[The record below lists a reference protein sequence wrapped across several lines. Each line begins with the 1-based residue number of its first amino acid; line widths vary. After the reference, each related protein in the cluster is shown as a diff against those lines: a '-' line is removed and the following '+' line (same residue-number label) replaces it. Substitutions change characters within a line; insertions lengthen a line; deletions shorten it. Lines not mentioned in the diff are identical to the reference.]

1 MLGALGL
8 GGYLFWLLN
17 GALVKEGN
25 WIGVDFHVYYQ
36 IAQVLRRGSDIY
48 SAGISPPYVYP
59 PLLAALVI
67 PLASLPVDAATIIWK
82 LSQHIF
88 LLVAGGLLVNLTPLR
103 IRPLAGGVLLLGL
116 LTVPVQDEIQ
126 VGESNSLVLVLIVG
140 AVWLVA
146 RNVPTGGAG
155 GPGMA
160 GWLPRREAF
169 TGAAIGAGL
178 LLALAAGIKVLPLVL
193 IAYFWLRGPRA
204 VPAVATGGFI
214 LLQLILLLLTPSTV
228 DYWTVQFPGL
238 FGQAFPFLDNQSIN
252 ATVARAVLPG
262 TDPATPQMNILS
274 APELRGAITWLL
286 NLLVLA
292 GVVAVLWVG
301 RARRVEQNS
310 QGRTAWLLLE
320 VGLVLLTIHLVSG
333 STWLHHL
340 IDLGVPLLGLLS
352 VWWLRYEASPN
363 TATVIPPGRSL
374 ASGLAVG
381 VVPAALLHRPG
392 DWLTA
397 VNTSMPG
404 AVPLA
409 LFASSLGTILVAGLW
424 VVVAV
429 ALLGARKS

>member
-155 GPGMA
+155 GPG
-160 GWLPRREAF
+160 
-169 TGAAIGAGL
+169 GAG
-178 LLALAAGIKVLPLVL
+178 
-193 IAYFWLRGPRA
+193 
-204 VPAVATGGFI
+204 
-214 LLQLILLLLTPSTV
+214 
-228 DYWTVQFPGL
+228 
-238 FGQAFPFLDNQSIN
+238 
-252 ATVARAVLPG
+252 
-262 TDPATPQMNILS
+262 
-274 APELRGAITWLL
+274 
-286 NLLVLA
+286 
-292 GVVAVLWVG
+292 
-301 RARRVEQNS
+301 ARRP
-310 QGRTAWLLLE
+310 G
-320 VGLVLLTIHLVSG
+320 G
-333 STWLHHL
+333 SSAR
-340 IDLGVPLLGLLS
+340 GS
-352 VWWLRYEASPN
+352 
-363 TATVIPPGRSL
+363 
-374 ASGLAVG
+374 
-381 VVPAALLHRPG
+381 
-392 DWLTA
+392 
-397 VNTSMPG
+397 PG
-404 AVPLA
+404 A
-409 LFASSLGTILVAGLW
+409 G
-424 VVVAV
+424 
-429 ALLGARKS
+429 R